1 MKKIL
6 VFIILTLFLTSSVLA
21 IKYTVRAVEKIEEGD
36 SIKYTFRAVDE
47 GEEADNESIQQ
58 KNQVTARAL
67 TQTQVQEIKKE
78 TNRIRAQTQE
88 NECPNNCTYTGYIKK
103 SELEKGREM
112 NVRAGQSGNVIFQ
125 VKGVEGSTNVTL
137 YKSEG
142 RIYGVFKNNNT
153 KEVRVM
159 PDMVKDK
166 IRERLAREL
175 EDEEIELDEDGIYQY
190 RAKKQVKLFGFI
202 RTRIRVRA
210 EINAETGELVR
221 IKNSWW
227 AFLTSDDTEPIIGA
241 SCGTV
246 SPNSRN
252 ECCINKGYDLW
263 NEEILECKL
272 S

>member
-47 GEEADNESIQQ
+47 IGNSNNESIQQ

-67 TQTQVQEIKKE
+67 TQAQIQEIKKE
-78 TNRIRAQTQE
+78 TKRIRVQE
-88 NECPNNCTYTGYIKK
+88 GECPDNCTCTGSVTKC
-103 SELEKGREM
+103 ELENGREM
-112 NVRAGQSGNVIFQ
+112 TVRAGQSGNVIFQ